1 MTSIW
6 RNGGP
11 SKIYSSD
18 FKQFQ
23 QITWQFV
30 CCALSL
36 WHLGDESKLTNNG
49 GDLVGKSTS
58 DDDVRRIWRPGSHTL
73 SLCYAIGCS
82 LVLHS
87 ISQFPEKRTNNV
99 RSGGLSGYSSQ
110 IRIQIQIQIRI
121 QIRKQIGKQIR
132 IQIWIQI
139 QIQIKLSEASLQYAD
154 LEAWRLI
161 HCTQAIRWRQFSKNN
176 CIICS
181 IFALIPDVKKK
192 QNIFQQ

>member
-1 MTSIW
+1 M
-6 RNGGP
+6 RP
-11 SKIYSSD
+11 
-18 FKQFQ
+18 
-23 QITWQFV
+23 
-30 CCALSL
+30 
-36 WHLGDESKLTNNG
+36 ELTNNG

-58 DDDVRRIWRPGSHTL
+58 DDDVRRTWRPGSDTL

-87 ISQFPEKRTNNV
+87 ISQFSEKRTNNV
-99 RSGGLSGYSSQ
+99 RSGGLPGYSSQ
-110 IRIQIQIQIRI
+110 IRIQIRI
-121 QIRKQIGKQIR
+121 QIRKQIQIQIWRQIGKQIR
-132 IQIWIQI
+132 KQLWIQI

-181 IFALIPDVKKK
+181 IFALIPDVKKNK
-192 QNIFQQ
+192 ISSNSNCTWLTVKLFKVSEIIGQN